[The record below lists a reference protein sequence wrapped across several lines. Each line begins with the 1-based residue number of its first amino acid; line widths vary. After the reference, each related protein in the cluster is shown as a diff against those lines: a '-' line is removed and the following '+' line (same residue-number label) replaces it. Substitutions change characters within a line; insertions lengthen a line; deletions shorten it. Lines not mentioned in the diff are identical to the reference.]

1 MSTGNIR
8 TPRLSA
14 TGGRTF
20 MSMIANTDSSAGSVR
35 RIYSY
40 YASQNQTTAG
50 FYRSVFG
57 IYRGQFKN
65 RLREFIDRQ

>member
-14 TGGRTF
+14 SGGRTI
-20 MSMIANTDSSAGSVR
+20 MSMIANTDSGAGSVR

-50 FYRSVFG
+50 FYKNVFG

-65 RLREFIDRQ
+65 RFNQFISRQ